1 MRCPHAAL
9 CALSAIRLLLAAAT
23 EVGSSTEGTPRP
35 GERTP
40 RPGERTPRPG
50 EGTPRPGS
58 GHTAIPFQEVWKRSY
73 CRTLEVLVRVSR
85 EVPNAARKVTF
96 RPSCVP
102 LLRCAGCC
110 NDQTYECV
118 PTSFFNTTMQVMRIR
133 PLHEHHL
140 QEMTFVQHGMCECRQ
155 KAIANKTPEKRPRRR
170 KGEKRIGDKVK
181 SEAVKSTTRT
191 CAPCTQRKRH
201 LFRQDPHTCRCWCR
215 LSEERCLLRSQILNS
230 HTCRCERPRR

>member
-23 EVGSSTEGTPRP
+23 EVGSSMEGTPRP
-35 GERTP
+35 GEGTSH
-40 RPGERTPRPG
+40 PG

-58 GHTAIPFQEVWKRSY
+58 SHAGAAVPFQEVWRRSY

-96 RPSCVP
+96 RPACVP

-118 PTSFFNTTMQVMRIR
+118 PTSFFNTTMQVSIFPQVMRIR

-155 KAIANKTPEKRPRRR
+155 KEIVNKTPEKRPRRR
-170 KGEKRIGDKVK
+170 KGQKRMRSKEKVQ
-181 SEAVKSTTRT
+181 SEAIKST

-201 LFRQDPHTCRCWCR
+201 LFRQDPHTCHCWCR